1 MKKNQ
6 NMPVWLSKMLSPSIF
21 AQFAEASKR
30 HSKAVYLREKSNK
43 YDLTAP
49 PSF

>member
-6 NMPVWLSKMLSPSIF
+6 KIPVWLSKMLSPSIF

-30 HSKAVYLREKSNK
+30 HSKAVYLQEKSNK

-49 PSF
+49 PCF